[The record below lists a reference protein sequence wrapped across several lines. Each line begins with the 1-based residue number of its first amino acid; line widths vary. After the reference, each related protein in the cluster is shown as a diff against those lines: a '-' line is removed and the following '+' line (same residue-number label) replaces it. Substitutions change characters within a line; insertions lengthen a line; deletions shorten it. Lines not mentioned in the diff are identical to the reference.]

1 MQTPG
6 RYKHRGR
13 HLVDYDNI
21 SAVGGIPI
29 AAVAAVATVAV
40 AAVVQ
45 TAATATQ
52 DRHLSPEA
60 SATDLAAPQRLARYA
75 ANTALPLHG
84 LPVAADG
91 AFAQWNAAASG
102 RTAEGVVRPG
112 VESALL
118 DVVVAKHLAQASV
131 LHLVS
136 IYILNTA
143 K

>member
-6 RYKHRGR
+6 RYKHRER

-29 AAVAAVATVAV
+29 AAVATVAV

-45 TAATATQ
+45 TAATAAQ
-52 DRHLSPEA
+52 DRHLSTEA